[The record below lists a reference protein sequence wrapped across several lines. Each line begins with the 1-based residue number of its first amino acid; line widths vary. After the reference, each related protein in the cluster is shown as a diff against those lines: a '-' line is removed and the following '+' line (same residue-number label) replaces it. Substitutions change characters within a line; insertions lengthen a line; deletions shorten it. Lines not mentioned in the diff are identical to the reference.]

1 MIWYYD
7 SQHTRRLGNTDWAEA
22 SRMKTAHGFHLQP
35 IHMRDI
41 RDSRDN
47 RNERTWRICRNKR
60 TRKVFPLY
68 IGHEDGSLYSGVQLI
83 AYSD

>member
-1 MIWYYD
+1 
-7 SQHTRRLGNTDWAEA
+7 
-22 SRMKTAHGFHLQP
+22 
-35 IHMRDI
+35 MRDI